1 MKIKKFED
9 LESWKKA
16 RQLTNAVY
24 QANCHGQFR
33 KGLWLEGSDST
44 RIDFDTV
51 EYRRG
56 LRTRWR

>member
-24 QANCHGQFR
+24 EATATGSFAR
-33 KGLWLEGSDST
+33 DFGLTGSDTT
-44 RIDFDTV
+44 RVDFDTV
-51 EYRRG
+51 EYR
-56 LRTRWR
+56 